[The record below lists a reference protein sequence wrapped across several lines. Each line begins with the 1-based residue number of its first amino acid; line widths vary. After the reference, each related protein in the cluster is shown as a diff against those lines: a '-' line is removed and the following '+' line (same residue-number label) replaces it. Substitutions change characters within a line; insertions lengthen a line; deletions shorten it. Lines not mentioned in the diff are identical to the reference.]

1 MLAFCILADAS
12 QVPDGDMPQ
21 FENQIVSAVPGR
33 KIPDLISLSE
43 LKSLSLPD
51 RAVPLPKADTLAH
64 LHFLQKRLGRAWKQ
78 NTGTIKAFNP
88 QVVLVKFRNAK
99 HVAALRVSE
108 NDEVESLQIL
118 RARKDVEFA
127 ELDFTQQRQF
137 MPNDVQLT
145 NQWHH
150 ARIGSF
156 AAWDKSLGQNSIR
169 IAIVDTPFQMDH
181 PDLAANTVAGW
192 DVVNDQPVTS
202 SPGIDHST
210 IGAGLAA
217 AVINNQSGVAGAGNC
232 SVLPIN
238 IDGAISEMYNAVIW
252 AADHGV
258 RVVNISWTGA
268 DSPTLNEAGLY
279 LRNKTGGVL
288 AMAGGNGTGFLNYPN
303 QPYITCV
310 SMTDATDNMRS
321 LHGNHI
327 DFAAPGY
334 QVFSTSTGSSYAI
347 DSGTS
352 YATPLFCGVLGVV
365 FSINPTLSA
374 DEALD
379 ILKNTAVDKGQPGW
393 DQFYGWGRIDFAAA
407 AQAAQNMLPKISS
420 ISRTD
425 HQSFVSIPFN
435 PNFVYSLWKTPSLF
449 ETNWISVTNA
459 NVTTNAGSIIF
470 QDPDGEDTNAFYRVR
485 LGVP

>member
-1 MLAFCILADAS
+1 
-12 QVPDGDMPQ
+12 MPW
-21 FENQIVSAVPGR
+21 FENEMFSSIPGR
-33 KIPDLISLSE
+33 KIPDLISLSD

-64 LHFLQKRLGRAWKQ
+64 LHFLQKRFGRMWEQ

-88 QVVLVKFRNAK
+88 QIVLVKFRNAK
-99 HVAALRVSE
+99 HVAALRVIE
-108 NDEVESLQIL
+108 NDEAESLQIL

-127 ELDFTQQRQF
+127 ELDFTEQRQF
-137 MPNDVQLT
+137 TPNDVQLT

-150 ARIGSF
+150 TRIGSF
-156 AAWDKSLGQNSIR
+156 AAWDKTLGLASIR

-192 DVVNDQPVTS
+192 DVVNDQPVTNS
-202 SPGIDHST
+202 VGIDHST

-217 AVINNQSGVAGAGNC
+217 AVINNQNGVAGAGNC
-232 SVLPIN
+232 SILPIN
-238 IDGAISEMYNAVIW
+238 IDGAISEMYNAIIW

-258 RVVNISWTGA
+258 RIVNISWTGA
-268 DSPTLNEAGLY
+268 DSSTLNEAGLY

-288 AMAGGNGTGFLNYPN
+288 AMPGVNGTGFLDYPN

-310 SMTDATDNMRS
+310 SMTDAADNMRS
-321 LHGNHI
+321 RNGDHI

-334 QVFSTSTGSSYAI
+334 QIFSTSTGSSYAT

-393 DQFYGWGRIDFAAA
+393 DQFYGWGRINFGAA
-407 AQAAQNMLPKISS
+407 AQAAQNTLPKISS
-420 ISRTD
+420 ISRTNN
-425 HQSFVSIPFN
+425 HVTISIPLN
-435 PNFVYSLWKTPSLF
+435 TNFVYSLWKSSIVT
-449 ETNWISVTNA
+449 ETNWQPVTNSS
-459 NVTTNAGSIIF
+459 VTTNAGFVLLKSS
-470 QDPDGEDTNAFYRVR
+470 DDGTNAFYRVR
-485 LGVP
+485 LSVP